1 MGKHEECTDRKI
13 DGNQN
18 RSMRL
23 LLPSPSCRLWHVA
36 RGHGS
41 ATSHRESIR
50 TVSRW
55 LAQTRIICCRHA
67 PTSATPMRSFSHA
80 SNVVR
85 QQNHQYGAV
94 ESATERN
101 ANPVPND
108 EGFDREEDNDE
119 EIVLFHN
126 PVNSSER
133 LMRSGLL
140 VSTIHTLYWIWYTVD
155 FIPTVNQAAMQA
167 LHVSPVIGYAGIALA
182 VGIQTAFLWYP
193 YRLISKISYQ
203 PTRQKLLLYTHRI
216 PLMRP
221 NLLPSASFPLGT
233 KLSGNPNSQQSRR
246 LEEQGLDQAASQT
259 IVDPGPERTTAR
271 LFKLNSASPYAIYI
285 VNELEGD
292 LTRYR
297 GHLAVGPAL
306 APWSRYTLNISAADQ
321 VVQPALL
328 LQALLSPEQFGRRG
342 SHSATHESASASS
355 RATGKGSTS
364 WASQR
369 NKVLP
374 VKSRAKTVRSKQRS
388 R

>member
-1 MGKHEECTDRKI
+1 M
-13 DGNQN
+13 
-18 RSMRL
+18 SMRL
-23 LLPSPSCRLWHVA
+23 LLPSPSKLRHVA
-36 RGHGS
+36 RGRGF
-41 ATSHRESIR
+41 ATSYCESLQAVLSFSHWR
-50 TVSRW
+50 
-55 LAQTRIICCRHA
+55 APTRIICTRHA
-67 PTSATPMRSFSHA
+67 RAHALPMRSFSNA
-80 SNVVR
+80 NSVIR
-85 QQNHQYGAV
+85 RRNHQYGGAV
-94 ESATERN
+94 ESSIERN
-101 ANPVPND
+101 ASLDPNGHA
-108 EGFDREEDNDE
+108 GFDHEEDNDA

-126 PVNSSER
+126 PVNASER

-233 KLSGNPNSQQSRR
+233 KLPRNPNTQQS
-246 LEEQGLDQAASQT
+246 EQGLDRAVSQST
-259 IVDPGPERTTAR
+259 TVDPGRTAR
-271 LFKLNSASPYAIYI
+271 LFKLDSASPYAIYI
-285 VNELEGD
+285 VNELGGD

-297 GHLAVGPAL
+297 GHLTIGPAL
-306 APWSRYTLNISAADQ
+306 APWSRYTLRIDAADQ

-342 SHSATHESASASS
+342 SHSAASESAFASS
-355 RATGKGSTS
+355 SRETGTGPS

-369 NKVLP
+369 NKSSP
-374 VKSRAKTVRSKQRS
+374 VKSRAKTVRSKHRS